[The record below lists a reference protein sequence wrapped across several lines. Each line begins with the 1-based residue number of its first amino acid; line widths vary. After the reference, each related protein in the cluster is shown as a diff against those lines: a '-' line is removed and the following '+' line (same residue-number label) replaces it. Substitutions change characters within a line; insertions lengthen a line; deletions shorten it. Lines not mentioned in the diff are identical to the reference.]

1 MRYLDE
7 EQQFPHF
14 PGMNLALIGINLGCF
29 AYELSLGPALQPLL
43 LTYGWVPEQFSLAL
57 THGEVPVLSPLLV
70 STFLHGGW
78 LHLLGNLLCLLIL
91 GGEVEEQLGA
101 VRYLGLYMC
110 GSLVALW
117 SQTAIAPFPSMP
129 MIGSSGA
136 IAAVAGT
143 YCIFFFTLQDFRV
156 TPQLLSGRIERISVM
171 LFLVAWFLFHLVVG
185 IYACAVDMVASS
197 FFARVAWGAHVG
209 GFLGGMILGPVLL
222 TYQASRR
229 RSPVS
234 GDSPLVFGRSK
245 SLPR

>member
-7 EQQFPHF
+7 DQLLPHF
-14 PGMNLALIGINLGCF
+14 PWMNLALIGINLGCF

-43 LTYGWVPEQFSLAL
+43 ITYGWVPEQFSLAL
-57 THGEVPVLSPLLV
+57 THGEIPVLSPLLV

-91 GGEVEEQLGA
+91 GGDVEERLGA

-110 GSLVALW
+110 GSLIALL
-117 SQTAIAPFPSMP
+117 SQTAVAPFSPMP

-143 YCIFFFTLQDFRV
+143 YCIFFFMLQDFRV
-156 TPQLLSGRIERISVM
+156 TPQLLSGRIERIPAM

-185 IYACAVDMVASS
+185 IYAYAVDMAPSS
-197 FFARVAWGAHVG
+197 FFARIAWGAHVG

-222 TYQASRR
+222 AYQASRR
-229 RSPVS
+229 RSLVS
-234 GDSPLVFGRSK
+234 GDSQLISGRSR
-245 SLPR
+245 SHTR

>member
-7 EQQFPHF
+7 DLPLPHF
-14 PGMNLALIGINLGCF
+14 PWMNFALIGINLGCF

-43 LTYGWVPEQFSLAL
+43 ITYGWVPEHFSLAL
-57 THGEVPVLSPLLV
+57 THGEIPVLSPLLV

-78 LHLLGNLLCLLIL
+78 LHLLGNMLCLLIL
-91 GGEVEEQLGA
+91 GGDVEERLGA

-110 GSLVALW
+110 GSLVALL
-117 SQTAIAPFPSMP
+117 SQTAVAPFSPMP

-156 TPQLLSGRIERISVM
+156 TPQLLSGRIERIPAM

-185 IYACAVDMVASS
+185 IYAHAVDMALSS
-197 FFARVAWGAHVG
+197 FFARIAWGAHVG

-222 TYQASRR
+222 VYQASRR
-229 RSPVS
+229 RSRVF
-234 GDSPLVFGRSK
+234 GDSQLIFGRSQ